1 MNTRLLM
8 RASAVFVGVL
18 GASATFLPQEI
29 LVRAGTL
36 PIGFSVVLVQIAG
49 ALYLGFAILNWMA
62 QGNIIGGIYSRPV
75 AIANLAHFTIAGL
88 ALMRFILGGQHA
100 AEVIVGAA
108 AYTAFAVLFTLV
120 AFGHPP
126 RARVDA

>member
-18 GASATFLPQEI
+18 GVSATFLPQEI

-36 PIGFSVVLVQIAG
+36 PTGFSVVLVQIAG
-49 ALYLGFAILNWMA
+49 AAYLGFAILNWMA
-62 QGNIIGGIYSRPV
+62 QGNMIGGIYSRPV
-75 AIANLAHFTIAGL
+75 AIGNLAHFTIAGL
-88 ALMRFILGGQHA
+88 TLLRLILAGHHA

-108 AYTAFAVLFTLV
+108 AYTVFAVLFTLV
-120 AFGHPP
+120 AFRHPP
-126 RARVDA
+126 RARVEA